1 MKKLIVL
8 LSLISSPAFAEQPD
22 PAFMQR
28 AIAALQNQRNQA
40 LDAAAAAAAKA
51 EGLSEDLVKAQARI
65 KELEEKKPQGK

>member
-1 MKKLIVL
+1 
-8 LSLISSPAFAEQPD
+8 FAEQPD